1 MNKYLPSLFSALLMG
16 VAQQPWGFGFL
27 AWFSLVPFIYCIN
40 QQKTYTE
47 VTKQSFIWSFLYHL
61 IFFFWI
67 SDNIGIDN
75 QIVRYLIMLL
85 VVLVLSINIIIIY
98 ILYFYFKKNFK
109 QVNLIYILPFI
120 FVTIEYL
127 RSLGFYGSVWN
138 SLSYTQIDYLLLS
151 QNIEYTGIY
160 GITFWIILI
169 NISIYKIIK
178 DFNFK
183 NLFLFI
189 CFFSI
194 PFFTGYL
201 IKSNHIV
208 NGKKIKIK
216 LVQPNISL
224 NEKRKSLKGSLSK
237 LINLSSITTNEDVD
251 LIVWPESSIS
261 GSFLKNGYYNSKVSK
276 DMNDFLKNSKFSLVA
291 GSDLKIKN
299 KRYNSSLLFKSD
311 SIINIFHKQKL
322 VPNVERTPEIFNI
335 FGINLGLT
343 NFDIGNKLTMFSVKD
358 INFAS
363 MICIE
368 SVFPDLTRKFVNNG
382 AEFLTYI
389 VNDGW
394 YPRNPQ
400 LEQHARRCIYRA
412 IENRRYVIRAAN
424 TGITMVVDSYGNII
438 DKIKFNKEGVLKT
451 DIMILDQKTFYTKY
465 GDLFSIINILFIIL
479 LTIYSFFKNLGLF
492 REN

>member
-47 VTKQSFIWSFLYHL
+47 IIKQSFIWSFLYHL

-120 FVTIEYL
+120 IVTIEYL

-138 SLSYTQIDYLLLS
+138 SLSYTQTDYLLLS

-160 GITFWIILI
+160 GITFWIVLI
-169 NISIYKIIK
+169 NVIIYKIIK
-178 DFNFK
+178 ELNFQ
-183 NLFLFI
+183 NLLLFI
-189 CFFSI
+189 CFFSM
-194 PFFTGYL
+194 PFLTGYI
-201 IKSNHIV
+201 IKSNHIN
-208 NGKKIKIK
+208 NGPKIKVK

-224 NEKRKSLKGSLSK
+224 NEKRQSLRGSLIK
-237 LINLSSITTNEDVD
+237 LINLSSNTSNQDID

-261 GSFLKNGYYNSKVSK
+261 GSFLKNGYYNSKISPA
-276 DMNDFLKNSKFSLVA
+276 MNNFLKNSQIYLVA
-291 GSDLKIKN
+291 GADLKITN

-311 SIINIFHKQKL
+311 SILNIFHKQKL
-322 VPNVERTPEIFNI
+322 VPNVERTPDIFSS
-335 FGINLGLT
+335 FGIDLGLT
-343 NFDIGNKLTMFSVKD
+343 NFDIGNELTIFSLNENK
-358 INFAS
+358 FAT

-412 IENRRYVIRAAN
+412 IENRRYVIRSAN
-424 TGITMVVDSYGNII
+424 TGITMVVDSYGNIT
-438 DKIKFNKEGVLKT
+438 DKLKFNKEGVLET
-451 DIMILDQKTFYTKY
+451 NITILNKKTFYTKY
-465 GDLFSIINILFIIL
+465 GDLFSIFNLLFMFL
-479 LTIYSFFKNLGLF
+479 LTINSFFRNFGVF